1 MRRCME
7 LVHFLHDSGITVD
20 HSFDLRERIGFYEN
34 LCIGSGGIPFEDY
47 AEVRGWMN
55 EILDWLDSLH
65 RPKVLAHIDSV
76 ATNFL
81 FYPEGSGEALRLID
95 WEYAGMADP
104 LLDIAMCAIYS
115 YYTREQAEQLTAF
128 YFGRKPTEEEQ
139 RIVFRYMALGGF
151 LWALWA
157 VYKSNCGKSFGDYT
171 LVMYRYAK
179 DFRKI

>member
-1 MRRCME
+1 MANLQVRVDDKLKAQADALFASIGLDTSAAVR
-7 LVHFLHDSGITVD
+7 VFLKQSV
-20 HSFDLRERIGFYEN
+20 LR
-34 LCIGSGGIPFEDY
+34 GGIPFEDY

-115 YYTREQAEQLTAF
+115 YYTREQAE
-128 YFGRKPTEEEQ
+128 R
-139 RIVFRYMALGGF
+139 RFRAAERHPLLQEHLLLHF
-151 LWALWA
+151 ARW
-157 VYKSNCGKSFGDYT
+157 
-171 LVMYRYAK
+171 
-179 DFRKI
+179 